1 MRDGSH
7 GVAHHASLRNPH
19 EYNAYA
25 ALAAV
30 LLDGAM
36 GAADRSARMP
46 CAIDSAHSSDAM

>member
-1 MRDGSH
+1 MRDGSRGAGH
-7 GVAHHASLRNPH
+7 ESSLRNPD
-19 EYNAYA
+19 ECDACP

-36 GAADRSARMP
+36 GTADRSARMP